1 MRYRDFFLGFL
12 IGRGLSGRN
21 KTSKYKPAT
30 ACEYYAYL
38 VGIVFYIFI
47 VISILS
53 GFGVIAYSIVNITVY
68 IWLGMIIVPLFFIIT
83 SGIIKLFRKRK
94 HKFSNL

>member
-1 MRYRDFFLGFL
+1 MYEKRIFIFSHSYNLVR
-12 IGRGLSGRN
+12 I
-21 KTSKYKPAT
+21 T
-30 ACEYYAYL
+30 A
-38 VGIVFYIFI
+38 I

-94 HKFSNL
+94 QKFSNL